1 MCLNFSYL
9 DHHSKE
15 LSKLFNLKSNQKI
28 RNSKGCNQCSHTGYQ
43 GRIAIAECIQVDKEL
58 KEMIHNNSSE
68 NEIANYVFKDNQSID
83 QASRDLL
90 INGITSADELIRVGN
105 LKEDADI

>member
-1 MCLNFSYL
+1 MIKRSLIIFFSIFIIFV
-9 DHHSKE
+9 SE
-15 LSKLFNLKSNQKI
+15 S
-28 RNSKGCNQCSHTGYQ
+28 
-43 GRIAIAECIQVDKEL
+43 
-58 KEMIHNNSSE
+58 NSSE